1 MPDAT
6 PFHDLATLDALDDA
20 LARAHDAP
28 VVFFKHSATCPV
40 SARAHDRM
48 TAFAADADAP
58 VYRIVVQTARP
69 VSNALA
75 ERTGV
80 RHESP
85 QVLVVQGGAAVF
97 DAAHG
102 RVTAEA
108 VRDAL
113 AHAAA

>member
-6 PFHDLATLDALDDA
+6 PFHDLTTLDALADA
-20 LARAHDAP
+20 FARSADAP
-28 VVFFKHSATCPV
+28 IVVFKHSATCSV
-40 SARAHDRM
+40 SAGAHDRL
-48 TAFAADADAP
+48 APFAAEADVP

-69 VSNALA
+69 VSNAIA

-80 RHESP
+80 QHASP
-85 QVLVVQGGAAVF
+85 QVLVVRGGGAVF
-97 DAAHG
+97 DASHG

-113 AHAAA
+113 ARAAA